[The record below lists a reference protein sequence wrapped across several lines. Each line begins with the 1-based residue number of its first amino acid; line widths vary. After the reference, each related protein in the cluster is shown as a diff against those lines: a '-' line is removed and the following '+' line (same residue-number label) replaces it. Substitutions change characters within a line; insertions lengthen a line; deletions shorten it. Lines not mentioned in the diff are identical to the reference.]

1 MVTIISYLAFLFS
14 ILVLTLVI
22 YLGLIKIK
30 LI

>member
-1 MVTIISYLAFLFS
+1 MVTIISYLVLLS
-14 ILVLTLVI
+14 STLVMTVVI

>member
-1 MVTIISYLAFLFS
+1 MVTVISYLAFLIS
-14 ILVLTLVI
+14 ILLLTLVI